1 MKLKKTLYYAIS
13 IAIIILLILMSML
26 NLDAVDE
33 QAIAKWAM
41 SGILSLLVAAVYLM
55 VIGNDMP
62 WRYLVPC
69 SIFLPLLII
78 VISGVLLEVLGYGK
92 LFTALLLSR
101 PFLPTTL
108 IFMAPWPINVG
119 LKILKIRF

>member
-1 MKLKKTLYYAIS
+1 VKLKKTLYYAIS
-13 IAIIILLILMSML
+13 IAIIILLILISML

-78 VISGVLLEVLGYGK
+78 VISGVLSEVLGYGK
-92 LFTALLLSR
+92 LFTALLLSG
-101 PFLPTTL
+101 PFLPSIL